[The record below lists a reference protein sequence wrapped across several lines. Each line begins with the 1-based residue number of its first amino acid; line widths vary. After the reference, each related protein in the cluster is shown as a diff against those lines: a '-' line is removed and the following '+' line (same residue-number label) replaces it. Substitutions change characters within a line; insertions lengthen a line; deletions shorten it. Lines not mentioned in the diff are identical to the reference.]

1 MSNNTRKEAEI
12 RKKAIQFLED
22 RNWIYWTPSKVKF
35 KQNDIFGVFDIICC
49 KKGVGSLKFIQLTT
63 VSNLSARRKKIQNFL
78 KKNKISSKNSFGAPV
93 EIWAWS
99 KKKKNFKIELI

>member
-1 MSNNTRKEAEI
+1 MPRESEI
-12 RKKAIQFLED
+12 RKKAVTKLTDE
-22 RNWIYWTPSKVKF
+22 NWIYWYPPKVKF

-49 KKGVGSLKFIQLTT
+49 KKKVGDLKFIQLTT

-78 KKNKISSKNSFGAPV
+78 TENKIHSKLSRNADL

-99 KKKKNFKIELI
+99 KRHKSFKIELM